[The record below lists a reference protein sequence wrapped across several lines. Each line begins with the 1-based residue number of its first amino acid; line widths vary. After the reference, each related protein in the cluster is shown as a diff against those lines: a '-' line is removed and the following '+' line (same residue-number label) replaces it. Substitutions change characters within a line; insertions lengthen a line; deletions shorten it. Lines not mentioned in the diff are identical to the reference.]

1 VITISAL
8 LIAKVAIGLILLVLI
23 VFTIRG
29 VQKSG
34 TGEYSGNVGWLMFLI
49 AAESI
54 ALPIYGY
61 FLSI

>member
-1 VITISAL
+1 MSLLALIKIMSGIIL
-8 LIAKVAIGLILLVLI
+8 LIFI
-23 VFTIRG
+23 VSTIRS

-34 TGEYSGNVGWLMFLI
+34 YGEYTGSTGLLMFLI

-61 FLSI
+61 FLTV